1 MNTSPVL
8 YRRVSAFAVTAV
20 CLAALGAAEHSLR
33 MRSDGAPPARPV
45 ADAPVR
51 VVKAPPEPATGR
63 LPVGACRTC
72 AMGAGQGSL

>member
-1 MNTSPVL
+1 MNKSPVL

-33 MRSDGAPPARPV
+33 MRWQGAAHARPV

-51 VVKAPPEPATGR
+51 VVKAPPEPGIDR
-63 LPVGACRTC
+63 LPASACRTC
-72 AMGAGQGSL
+72 AMGAGNSL